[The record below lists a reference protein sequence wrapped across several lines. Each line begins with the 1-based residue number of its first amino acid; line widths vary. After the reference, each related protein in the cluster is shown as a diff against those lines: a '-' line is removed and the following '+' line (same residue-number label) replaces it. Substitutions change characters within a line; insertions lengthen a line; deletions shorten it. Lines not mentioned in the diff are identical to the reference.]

1 MNDLAILLILTT
13 CAVSTTIMAC
23 VMALFARHK
32 VQYLALTWIIGI
44 FGVAMIAMLP
54 FHESY
59 NTDPGIAHPLM
70 LFALASTAFLQS
82 IYPLSIPMPAYLQWG
97 RMWKYATPLLSLMAI
112 YGGAM
117 LVGMKPFRAFTMEDF
132 CAQWFSFDMMMR
144 VATLGLS
151 GYYVINILRLPT
163 RLAHRAQLPRYVKGY
178 CTALGTTGAIYISTL
193 LCYSSVLLCIY
204 LIAFT
209 LLNLYLCFRT
219 LETMAIHLPKPT
231 IAKVE
236 KEPQPVEQNKKE
248 EEEEDFNEANLQ
260 RFQRVEYWMQNNREE
275 WTQPTFNRDMLCEH
289 VGLNR
294 HLLLQ
299 CVRSQG
305 YNDTHEYLNAYRTE
319 ELKRL
324 IVRGQVRLISETIDA
339 GFGTTKTARS
349 VFLKMTGG
357 TLDDFMAEHKKND

>member
-13 CAVSTTIMAC
+13 CAVSTTIMAS

-32 VQYLALTWIIGI
+32 VQYLALTWILGI
-44 FGVAMIAMLP
+44 FGVAMFALLP
-54 FHESY
+54 IHQHF
-59 NTDPGIAHPLM
+59 NTNPGIAHPLM

-97 RMWKYATPLLSLMAI
+97 RMWKYATPLLLLMAA
-112 YGGAM
+112 YGAAM
-117 LVGMKPFRAFTMEDF
+117 LMGMEPFQAFTMGEM
-132 CAQWFSFDMMMR
+132 CSHWLSFDMLMR
-144 VATLGLS
+144 LATLGLS
-151 GYYVINILRLPT
+151 AYYVINILRLPT

-178 CTALGTTGAIYISTL
+178 CTALGTTGLFYISTL
-193 LCYSSVLLCIY
+193 LSYNAVLIIIY

-219 LETMAIHLPKPT
+219 LETMAMHLPKPT

-236 KEPQPVEQNKKE
+236 KEPQPVEPNK

-260 RFQRVEYWMQNNREE
+260 RFQRVEYWMQNHREE
-275 WTQPTFNRDMLCEH
+275 WTQPTFNRDVLCEQ

-357 TLDDFMAEHKKND
+357 TLDDFMAEHKKTDKE

>member
-1 MNDLAILLILTT
+1 MNDLAILLIMTV
-13 CAVSTTIMAC
+13 CAASTTIIAA

-32 VQYLALTWIIGI
+32 VQYLALSWILGI
-44 FGVAMIAMLP
+44 LGTAMTALTP
-54 FHESY
+54 FHSLINNE
-59 NTDPGIAHPLM
+59 PGIAHPAMVFVLIGV
-70 LFALASTAFLQS
+70 TFLQS

-97 RMWKYATPLLSLMAI
+97 RMWKYATPTLALGATYSAAVLL
-112 YGGAM
+112 
-117 LVGMKPFRAFTMEDF
+117 GMKPFRVYTFEEFSTHLL
-132 CAQWFSFDMMMR
+132 SFDMLMR
-144 VATLGLS
+144 LAALVLS
-151 GYYVINILRLPT
+151 AYYVINILRLPM

-178 CTALGTTGAIYISTL
+178 CTALGTSGLLYIYTS
-193 LCYSSVLLCIY
+193 LCYSPVLIVTY
-204 LIAFT
+204 IIAFT

-236 KEPQPVEQNKKE
+236 KEPEPVTPNK

-260 RFQRVEYWMQNNREE
+260 RFQRVEYWMQNHRDE
-275 WTQPTFNRDMLCEH
+275 WTQPTFNRDMLCEQ

-305 YNDTHEYLNAYRTE
+305 YNDTHEYLNAYRVE

-324 IVRGQVRLISETIDA
+324 IMRGQVRLISETIDA
-339 GFGTTKTARS
+339 GFGTVKTARS
-349 VFLKMTGG
+349 VFLKMTDSS
-357 TLDDFMAEHKKND
+357 LDEFLAEHR